1 MRVKRPI
8 EVLRD
13 AVSAVRD
20 QFSAVV
26 NQSERTLLLGTVL
39 LVSAVSAVVGYVLTQ
54 YYSVDVL
61 SSLVSNPEDCMINWG
76 PHIGRHC
83 FSDYQLP
90 VSLGMRPNP
99 WEPYPLFMP
108 PDFQPTHNNYP
119 AAAMVPQLIFG
130 LLGKWLHAPQ
140 LGLLGYLLVLTIA
153 VLTPAV
159 WAARGARG
167 LERIVVFVVCGA
179 AAIPAW
185 MVLDRAN
192 SVALLAPVGLVFLLA
207 LCRHRWGLV
216 AIMVVLATL
225 IKPQFAVL
233 AVALF
238 AARQW
243 RMGGV
248 AVAGAVTSSLAA
260 FLLWPRNFPA
270 TITQSIHSM
279 LNFASPQVATGLR
292 NVSFGR
298 ALLLIPDGI
307 KVYQTGGKIPD
318 GFLAGPRSL
327 AGYGVLV
334 IIVVSVL
341 ALGPRIPP
349 VLTGIMLLAAA
360 SLFPALATHYYLVSV
375 LPVAALIVRNPD
387 GPPGAGIFDQ
397 LATHGG
403 RRRAVGICV
412 SLAVALSIAQ
422 VAVPGPPVPEPV
434 FGQILGQ
441 PGVIGVVGTR
451 PLVVST
457 VFLVPIVWL
466 IACAVIIVSYAR
478 RPASCDRTD
487 RGQAQESPP
496 DSAVS
501 TSSRTSEPESSHKGR
516 RNLAKLPVR
525 RAWAQA
531 RLAQLIDNV
540 AAEFATIPGVPLGLA
555 GLS

>member
-26 NQSERTLLLGTVL
+26 DQSERTLLLSTVL

-90 VSLGMRPNP
+90 LSLGMRPNP
-99 WEPYPLFMP
+99 WEPYPLFMS

-140 LGLLGYLLVLTIA
+140 LALLGYLLVLTIA

-167 LERIVVFVVCGA
+167 LERILVFVVCGA
-179 AAIPAW
+179 AAIPVW

-192 SVALLAPVGLVFLLA
+192 SVALVAPVGLVFLLA

-434 FGQILGQ
+434 LGQILGQ

-457 VFLVPIVWL
+457 VFLVPILWL
-466 IACAVIIVSYAR
+466 IACAVIIASYAR

-496 DSAVS
+496 DSAVR
-501 TSSRTSEPESSHKGR
+501 TSSRTSEPESSHTGR
-516 RNLAKLPVR
+516 RNLARLPVR
-525 RAWAQA
+525 RAWAPSPH
-531 RLAQLIDNV
+531 R
-540 AAEFATIPGVPLGLA
+540 A
-555 GLS
+555 GD

>member
-8 EVLRD
+8 EALRD
-13 AVSAVRD
+13 AISAVRD
-20 QFSAVV
+20 RFSAVA

-61 SSLVSNPEDCMINWG
+61 SSLVANPEDCLINWG

-90 VSLGMRPNP
+90 LSWGMRPNP
-99 WEPYPLFMP
+99 WEPYPLFLP
-108 PDFQPTHNNYP
+108 PDFQPARNNYP
-119 AAAMVPQLIFG
+119 AAAMVPQMIFG

-140 LGLLGYLLVLTIA
+140 LALLGYLLVLTIA
-153 VLTPAV
+153 VFTPAV

-167 LERIVVFVVCGA
+167 LERVVAFIVCGA

-192 SVALLAPVGLVFLLA
+192 SVALLAPVGVVFLVA

-233 AVALF
+233 AVVLF

-243 RMGGV
+243 RMGGI

-260 FLLWPRNFPA
+260 YLLWPRNFPA
-270 TITQSIHSM
+270 TITQSIQST
-279 LNFASPQVATGLR
+279 LGYGSPQLAIGMR

-298 ALLLIPDGI
+298 ALLLIPDAI
-307 KVYQTGGKIPD
+307 KTYQAGWGKIPD
-318 GFLAGPRSL
+318 SFLAGPRSL
-327 AGYGVLV
+327 AGYAVLV

-349 VLTGIMLLAAA
+349 VLTGIMLLASA
-360 SLFPALATHYYLVSV
+360 SLFPALVFHYYLVFV
-375 LPVAALIVRNPD
+375 LPIAALVVRNPE

-397 LATHGG
+397 LAIQGG

-412 SLAVALSIAQ
+412 SLAVALSLAQ
-422 VAVPGPPVPEPV
+422 VAASGQPVFEPV
-434 FGQILGQ
+434 FGPIVGQ

-451 PLVVST
+451 PLVVTT

-487 RGQAQESPP
+487 RGRTQESPP
-496 DSAVS
+496 DSAAS
-501 TSSRTSEPESSHKGR
+501 TSSCTSEPGSSYGAPAQSGETSVLGSKPAQR
-516 RNLAKLPVR
+516 R
-525 RAWAQA
+525 
-531 RLAQLIDNV
+531 
-540 AAEFATIPGVPLGLA
+540 
-555 GLS
+555 